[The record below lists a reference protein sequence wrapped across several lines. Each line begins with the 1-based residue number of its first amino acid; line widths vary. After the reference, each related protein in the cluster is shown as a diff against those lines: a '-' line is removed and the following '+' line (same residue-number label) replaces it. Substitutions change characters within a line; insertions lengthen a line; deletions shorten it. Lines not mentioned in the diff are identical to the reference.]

1 MPLVSR
7 RNIRSLGICAG
18 LSVMLGVV
26 PALAA
31 VEQEFEVKK
40 TSQLVDLCGAKQ
52 ADPLYVEAA
61 NFCHGYLVG
70 VFSYYLAARKKGSKI
85 RFCHLPPTRQE
96 GVDRF
101 VQWAKAHPE
110 VANELPVN
118 AFFRFMDATYACK

>member
-1 MPLVSR
+1 MSLLPRPLR
-7 RNIRSLGICAG
+7 TLAIGAG
-18 LSVMLGVV
+18 LSSMLAVA

-31 VEQEFEVKK
+31 VEQEFEVKH
-40 TSQLVDLCGAKQ
+40 TSQLVDLCAARQG
-52 ADPLYVEAA
+52 DPLYVEAA

-101 VQWAKAHPE
+101 VQWAKTHPA

-118 AFFRFMDATYACK
+118 AFFRFMDEAYACK